1 MYKYVKS
8 DIDLEDLYHLGLE
21 SMWDDPRGR
30 REIINLV
37 KDTNTSSL
45 VDWLEKYYDDGEF
58 KKVMFALAEAT
69 GEFA

>member
-8 DIDLEDLYHLGLE
+8 DVDLDELYRLGLE
-21 SMWDDPRGR
+21 SMWKDPRGR
-30 REIINLV
+30 REIIDLV
-37 KDTNTSSL
+37 KDTNTSAL
-45 VDWLEKYYDDGEF
+45 VDWLEKYYDDEEF